1 MSTGPTDHTMW
12 GIHNDQADIDPVA
25 DGAVRI
31 GWDDTGDLSQLSAS
45 RDAFKQRLAE
55 TMPAVEQKSIPGSA
69 GTLYRFVH
77 EIKVGDVIVSP
88 NRNKRTLN
96 IGRVNGAYQ
105 FQPEA
110 DIHRHWRPVEWL
122 AVDVPRDELSE
133 AAQNEISSLIT
144 LFKINT
150 GREEVEQ
157 IIAKPTSMTADFT
170 WTTFYPELAD
180 RILGYAN
187 DREGQSPRPRASR
200 TCSSTSRATTAS
212 TAAMAHCVTSTPS
225 PCSAASTEAS
235 SKTPAPRSPKRS
247 PASSESPRR
256 CQPSSRA
263 SRSRTTLSRGS
274 SAGRSTADHTTSTPC
289 GGSLPPRSLMRGTPT
304 RTPEKIWSAPSTN
317 VR

>member
-1 MSTGPTDHTMW
+1 MSTGLTDHTMW

-31 GWDDTGDLSQLSAS
+31 GWDDTGDLAAVSFAGRVQAAPR
-45 RDAFKQRLAE
+45 RDHARGRTE
-55 TMPAVEQKSIPGSA
+55 VDPGSA

-157 IIAKPTSMTADFT
+157 IIAKPTSMTAGFT

-180 RILGYAN
+180 RISATPTIAALLQKVWSVAGLGL
-187 DREGQSPRPRASR
+187 
-200 TCSSTSRATTAS
+200 
-212 TAAMAHCVTSTPS
+212 
-225 PCSAASTEAS
+225 
-235 SKTPAPRSPKRS
+235 PAPVQVPPGRP
-247 PASSESPRR
+247 PPRR
-256 CQPSSRA
+256 QLWP
-263 SRSRTTLSRGS
+263 
-274 SAGRSTADHTTSTPC
+274 TA
-289 GGSLPPRSLMRGTPT
+289 
-304 RTPEKIWSAPSTN
+304 
-317 VR
+317 